1 MTKIKKIARFLLIG
15 GLVIYSALCIGLYC
29 FQENIIFVP
38 TKLPDNFEFNFA
50 PPFEEHIITTSDN
63 EQLST
68 LLFTTDSVSKGVIF
82 YLHGNA
88 GSLRSWGNVAMTY
101 TQRGY
106 DVWLM
111 DYRGY
116 GKSTGEIL
124 SEQHFFDDAQLVYD
138 FITTKYTEEQITV
151 LGYSIGTGTAA
162 MLAAN
167 NTPKQLILQAPY
179 YSLVDMMQQQYPI
192 VPTFLLNYRFETGK
206 FIQEVEAPIIV
217 FHGTADRVIYYGSSL
232 KLQEH
237 FKPTDTLITLPNGR
251 HNGMH
256 NTDDYLNALDN
267 IL

>member
-1 MTKIKKIARFLLIG
+1 MTTIKKIARVLVIG
-15 GLVIYSALCIGLYC
+15 GLVLYSVLCIGLYC

-38 TKLPDNFEFNFA
+38 TKLPDNFEFKFG
-50 PPFEEHIITTSDN
+50 PPFEEYTITTPDK
-63 EQLST
+63 EQLNT
-68 LLFTTDSVSKGVIF
+68 LLFTTDSASKGLIF

-106 DVWLM
+106 DVFLL

-116 GKSTGEIL
+116 GKSTGEIT
-124 SEQHFFDDAQLVYD
+124 SEQQFFDDAQLVYD
-138 FITTKYTEEQITV
+138 FIKTKYAEDQIIV

-167 NTPKQLILQAPY
+167 NQPKQLILQAPY

-206 FIQEVEAPIIV
+206 FIQEVKAPIVV
-217 FHGTADRVIYYGSSL
+217 FHGTNDRIIYYGSSL
-232 KLQEH
+232 KLQE
-237 FKPTDTLITLPNGR
+237 K
-251 HNGMH
+251 
-256 NTDDYLNALDN
+256 NAKQQKKNRRWPLKKQRY
-267 IL
+267 